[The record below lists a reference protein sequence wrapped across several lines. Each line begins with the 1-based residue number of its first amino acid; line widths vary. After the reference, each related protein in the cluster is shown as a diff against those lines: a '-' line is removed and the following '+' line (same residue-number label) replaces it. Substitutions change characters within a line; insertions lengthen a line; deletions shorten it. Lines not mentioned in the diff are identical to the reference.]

1 MVELVYTRDLKS
13 LAFRHVGS
21 TPTTRTKQENTMHKN
36 EEGVYAVLFYDKHG
50 RHLKDQ
56 DMLMPNLYESIQL
69 GKAVLEQNTDPESFL
84 VKRNVYNSIDHR

>member
-1 MVELVYTRDLKS
+1 
-13 LAFRHVGS
+13 
-21 TPTTRTKQENTMHKN
+21 MHKN

-56 DMLMPNLYESIQL
+56 DMLMTNLYESIQL
-69 GKAVLEQNTDPESFL
+69 GKAVLERGEDSESFL